1 MKPPGALT
9 VHALPKEWTVRHVRL
24 RVISNGLSHFYKNV
38 KIVLRTVL

>member
-9 VHALPKEWTVRHVRL
+9 VHTLSKEWTVRL